1 MSPEANQMEY
11 HLKNFK
17 ATYIEVLQSNSDN
30 LRTENVYAVRLK
42 NAICAELECGDLFR
56 IRGILCGSSF
66 AYVFL

>member
-30 LRTENVYAVRLK
+30 LRTENVYTVRLK
-42 NAICAELECGDLFR
+42 NAFYAMLKGC
-56 IRGILCGSSF
+56 
-66 AYVFL
+66 